1 MELYCVFQDRITNW
15 SEQNIN
21 TIPVYRC
28 EDCLPRICHIE
39 EKDLVDI
46 DGGKSMEMCVK
57 LAKAYADLIS
67 PVLSKV
73 RKREV
78 IK

>member
-15 SEQNIN
+15 SEQIIDD
-21 TIPVYRC
+21 IPVYRC
-28 EDCLPRICHIE
+28 EDCLPKICHVE

-57 LAKAYADLIS
+57 SAKAFADLIS
-67 PVLSKV
+67 SVLSSM
-73 RKREV
+73 RKNEV
-78 IK
+78 MK